1 MAQTVEEWY
10 KSMPVVTRTYLTL
23 AFLTTAACALDVRSS
38 RAVQRRATATQR
50 SATPRTRS
58 HTLAHPARGFAAA
71 RAACYS
77 PQRTRF

>member
-38 RAVQRRATATQR
+38 RAAQRRTNATLPP
-50 SATPRTRS
+50 ATPRTRY
-58 HTLAHPARGFAAA
+58 HALPHPARGLAAA
-71 RAACYS
+71 RAAVYC